1 MNLKTQLKNYAELL
15 VSHGLNIQEG
25 QILNISTEVIN
36 RDFALLVAEAAYRR
50 GAKYVNLDLADTR
63 LVRLRVLSNKEED
76 LRYVPSYL
84 AVKYDELLDSAAA
97 NLKILGSED
106 PDLLADLDPKK
117 MNTMLI
123 EQRLALKRFYDE
135 GIGKSKVHW
144 TVAAAA
150 TPKWGARIFPK
161 LGEKEAHLKLW
172 QEILKAVRAD
182 KGNCAELWKEQNVAL
197 HRRAK
202 KFTKLGIK
210 ELHFSGPGTDLI
222 VGLSKK
228 AVFKGGTDTGPRGVE
243 FEPNIPTEEVF
254 TTPDFRETNGRV
266 KTTRPFLINGRL
278 IKGLELEFK
287 NGEIV
292 SFSASEGEDTFREYI
307 SSDEGAKRL
316 GEVALVGTDSPIYK
330 SGIIFEEILFDEN
343 AACHIAIGMA
353 YKFCLA
359 GGPAMNKEELES
371 HGCNESSVHTDMM
384 ISSEEV
390 DVLARTYSGEEV
402 IIINKGSWQA
412 DFK

>member
-1 MNLKTQLKNYAELL
+1 MNFEAQLKNYAKLL
-15 VSHGLNIQEG
+15 VSHGLNVQEG
-25 QILNISTEVIN
+25 QILNISAESIN
-36 RDFALLVAEAAYRR
+36 RDFALLVAEAAYAR
-50 GAKYVNLDLADTR
+50 GAKYVNLDLADAR
-63 LVRLRVLSNKEED
+63 LVRLRVLSKGMED

-84 AVKYDELLDSAAA
+84 SVKYDELLDTTAA

-123 EQRLALKRFYDE
+123 EQRLALKRFYDD

-161 LGEKEAHLKLW
+161 LSEKEAYARLW

-182 KGNCAELWKEQNVAL
+182 KENCTDLWKTHNVAL
-197 HRRAK
+197 HSRAK
-202 KFTKLGIK
+202 KFTELKIK
-210 ELHFSGPGTDLI
+210 ELHFKGPGTDLI
-222 VGLSKK
+222 VGLSTR
-228 AVFKGGTDTGPRGVE
+228 AVFKGGTDVSPRGVE

-278 IKGLELEFK
+278 IKNLELEFK

-292 SFSASEGEDTFREYI
+292 SFSASEGEETFREYI

-316 GEVALVGTDSPIYK
+316 GEVALVGVDSPIYQ

-353 YKFCLA
+353 YKFCLS
-359 GGPAMNKEELES
+359 GGPEMSKEGLES
-371 HGCNESSVHTDMM
+371 YGCNESSVHTDMM
-384 ISSEEV
+384 ISSKKV
-390 DVLARTYSGEEV
+390 DVLARTYSGEEIV
-402 IIINKGSWQA
+402 LISKGSWCP